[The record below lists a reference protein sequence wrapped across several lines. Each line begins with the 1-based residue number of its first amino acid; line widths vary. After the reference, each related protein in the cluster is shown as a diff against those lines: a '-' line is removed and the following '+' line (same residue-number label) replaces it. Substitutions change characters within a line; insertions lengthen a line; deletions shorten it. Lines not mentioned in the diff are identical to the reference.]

1 MNYPAASSGVSSK
14 ALNAPRG
21 GEYNPCPPLADLK
34 MTLRIYKYIFCLFFT
49 SLLVIFYS
57 RINQAQDNQK
67 TYSISQ
73 GKAVEIGKDIYKVDD
88 KKVLTEKYVV
98 RKGDYVWKILRQK
111 GLTKEKK
118 NLFELLSVLKKLN
131 RTLHNLDLVHP
142 GEKIIIPLKIMP
154 PSGASNRK
162 TPSTKKT
169 ISVALLK
176 DLRFQNY
183 TIKPGDCLIK
193 IIKGR
198 FNIPQK
204 DWDNKYFELIKKI
217 NPSIKDLDIIFP
229 GQIIK
234 LPIYSPEIIRKPTE
248 PVISVKSEDTDTI
261 VHNIGSIFS
270 EMGEEWVHTGEH
282 FIPLKSGG
290 QIELNA
296 KSFPIINLKDGLRV
310 IVDLDNKFPD
320 KTDKIIE
327 SSWGNYR
334 IVHLVDDNFRS
345 AIDKILMACNY
356 PKVLKSGEPFE
367 LKGDI
372 SLKITGDWIVTNS
385 ETKSDNRPRIFVI
398 YLTDT
403 DTSPTPPM
411 IKDYLDGLG
420 IKVIDY
426 PLGDDDTSNKK
437 GKMEKLEG
445 GKDYSSLI
453 KTVLALTG
461 KSFSAQVK
469 IPAYQSQK
477 TGFKLIINADFF
489 LKIKGKNAIIDMTGL
504 GPEIISFLKEHQ
516 FLVLSLAGEKDPLA
530 MIIKT
535 LGFLNVQFDPGP
547 HHFMATTR
555 DDSRNIQLTLPGIIF
570 SDNRGK
576 AILATKL
583 NIPDEI
589 AAFLSEKGYCI
600 LDLSSFP
607 PAKHTEP
614 QGS

>member
-1 MNYPAASSGVSSK
+1 
-14 ALNAPRG
+14 
-21 GEYNPCPPLADLK
+21 

-57 RINQAQDNQK
+57 RINQAQDNEK

-88 KKVLTEKYVV
+88 NKVLTEKYVV

-162 TPSTKKT
+162 TPSTKKIT
-169 ISVALLK
+169 TVADLK
-176 DLRFQNY
+176 ELIFQND
-183 TIKPGDCLIK
+183 TIKPA
-193 IIKGR
+193 
-198 FNIPQK
+198 
-204 DWDNKYFELIKKI
+204 
-217 NPSIKDLDIIFP
+217 SA
-229 GQIIK
+229 
-234 LPIYSPEIIRKPTE
+234 
-248 PVISVKSEDTDTI
+248 VKAEDTDQI
-261 VHNIGSIFS
+261 AHDIGSIFS

-320 KTDKIIE
+320 KIDKIIE

-334 IVHLVDDNFRS
+334 VIHLVDDNFKS
-345 AIDKILMACNY
+345 AIGKILMACNY

-367 LKGDI
+367 LQGDI
-372 SLKITGDWIVTNS
+372 ALKITGDWIITNS
-385 ETKSDNRPRIFVI
+385 ETKSDNRPRISVI

-403 DTSPTPPM
+403 NTPATPPM
-411 IKDYLDGLG
+411 IKDYLEGLG
-420 IKVIDY
+420 VKVIDY
-426 PLGDDDTSNKK
+426 PSGDDDTSNKK
-437 GKMEKLEG
+437 GKMEKLQG
-445 GKDYSSLI
+445 GKDSSSLI

-469 IPAYQSQK
+469 IPAYQNQK

-489 LKIKGKNAIIDMTGL
+489 LRTKGKNAIIDMTGL

-535 LGFLNVQFDPGP
+535 LRFLNVQFDPGP

-570 SDNRGK
+570 SDNHGK

-600 LDLSSFP
+600 LDLSPFLLT
-607 PAKHTEP
+607 KHAEP
-614 QGS
+614 